1 MQSIAYMHS
10 INKKGLLR
18 ALSSICQGVF
28 HSLTAGSLDPEKRQS
43 NITHKT
49 NAMPEMSVNINFTQ
63 TVERMILKQ

>member
-1 MQSIAYMHS
+1 MYS
-10 INKKGLLR
+10 INKKGLQR

-43 NITHKT
+43 NNTAKT

-63 TVERMILKQ
+63 QIPKLLKE